1 MNLPNK
7 LSRIVRWCLAYNII
21 ISDSVLL
28 VLLRP
33 SPKYQKPGLPCHAIY
48 PAKCKQILVSLN
60 SNLQC
65 LNINLC
71 CNADLQIDA
80 IKFYVDS
87 FLNRLINISIP
98 RLFVIIFI
106 ICFGDQND
114 HAKSSGDHLLMV
126 CHQNPIQEMSTN
138 SPLLLLP
145 SSVPCQF
152 NKEHATGQASKC
164 PRRQLR
170 TALTAAAATE
180 LIHGPWM
187 GKPNIAIRCY
197 ISQFTY
203 NLQNLLFLPD
213 RFFRWSPAKKCCRYT
228 SLSVS
233 VSPRARSIYL
243 IFFSCCCCCC
253 GCCVSRDSP
262 AMMSTRD
269 TIHLLHASPSRDL
282 MPPVAVSLSLCCAV
296 RTLEKCHE
304 FHTSAFRST
313 WPTRFFEGVTS
324 ALSPVSDLRRYWYY
338 YYVPLRWSITTGQD
352 NRAHEALLLLLL
364 VMLSQ
369 FVIVSRVGSLGSGED
384 EYAGN

>member
-1 MNLPNK
+1 
-7 LSRIVRWCLAYNII
+7 
-21 ISDSVLL
+21 
-28 VLLRP
+28 
-33 SPKYQKPGLPCHAIY
+33 
-48 PAKCKQILVSLN
+48 
-60 SNLQC
+60 
-65 LNINLC
+65 
-71 CNADLQIDA
+71 
-80 IKFYVDS
+80 
-87 FLNRLINISIP
+87 
-98 RLFVIIFI
+98 
-106 ICFGDQND
+106 
-114 HAKSSGDHLLMV
+114 
-126 CHQNPIQEMSTN
+126 
-138 SPLLLLP
+138 
-145 SSVPCQF
+145 
-152 NKEHATGQASKC
+152 
-164 PRRQLR
+164 
-170 TALTAAAATE
+170 
-180 LIHGPWM
+180 M

-243 IFFSCCCCCC
+243 IFFSWCCCCC

-352 NRAHEALLLLLL
+352 NRAHEALLLAAAGD
-364 VMLSQ
+364 VVPIRYCQS
-369 FVIVSRVGSLGSGED
+369 SGFPWGRWIRRQLKMSNFEFFSHS
-384 EYAGN
+384 ASPPPPKNHTCPLTLAIHFFG